1 MIHDFIRQFS
11 DIKITAVKIGNDY
24 YHCPDSVAKIK
35 NSIKVRPYSAGIFL
49 GTRAKSAN
57 SEFRPSV
64 ALLDILSKN
73 SDKKVFVDKKGE
85 WLFLCGRDLFGA
97 SVKKVNFNEE
107 DELVLVQNENDE
119 NLGYGLIVTDVKH
132 SRNKDKMVVKNILDR
147 GSFLRREKNKS

>member
-11 DIKITAVKIGNDY
+11 DMKITAVKIGNEY
-24 YHCPDSVAKIK
+24 YHCPEPVAKLK

-49 GTRAKSAN
+49 GIRTKGGKI
-57 SEFRPSV
+57 EFKPSV

-73 SDKKVFVDKKGE
+73 SDKKIFVDKKGE
-85 WLFLCGRDLFGA
+85 WLFLCGRDLFGK
-97 SVKKVNFNEE
+97 SIKKANFNEE

-132 SRNKDKMVVKNILDR
+132 SRNKDKVVVENLLDR
-147 GSFLRREKNKS
+147 GSFLRREKNQT